1 MRDDVDEHEE
11 GVGDDDGGGK
21 SPAVRTLSYV
31 LGRGGMCTYCVRI
44 VGADINKRWKVANTS
59 ERNAG

>member
-31 LGRGGMCTYCVRI
+31 LGRGGMFTYCVFVLEPIR
-44 VGADINKRWKVANTS
+44 GGKLRANKS
-59 ERNAG
+59 ERKAR